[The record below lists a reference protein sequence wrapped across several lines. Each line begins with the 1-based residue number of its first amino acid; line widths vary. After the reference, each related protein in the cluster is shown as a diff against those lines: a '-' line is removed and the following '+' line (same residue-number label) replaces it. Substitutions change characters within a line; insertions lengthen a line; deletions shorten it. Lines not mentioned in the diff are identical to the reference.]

1 MGRRSDKRSFSGIKE
16 TRKLKR
22 VVVCGGKVL
31 RHKALWIKH
40 GDDWRKELEQER
52 NGLVKSAQTLNEH
65 DQLRLEG
72 LENELANWPDK
83 AAIERMPTE
92 EKLRETIYSMVRRT
106 TEFMAYF
113 SRLLLFHVHR
123 CLDAGL
129 PLPAFNHVGLQQLRQ
144 ICSPGGREHDRQKNR
159 TALPDFAASV
169 DLFASSLPQ
178 PLHPKLLF
186 RLNHVTNYDMA
197 QHAVAISNHL
207 VYNFTKR
214 CERWL
219 KYRAAQLEPDAKAP
233 TRNKMVAVVVS
244 RLYSE
249 GDEEEDEDEDEEP
262 AASKVREEFVPDPYT
277 PTTHETTSM
286 DTMFREMCELVRGG
300 DSDNSMDFP
309 VTKDWLK
316 ERTHWPVLL
325 RFYRT
330 LNALFVEHNLRRF
343 DLLPLC
349 SFRSRC
355 ITIDNETFCNLFG
368 IPDKQHAAT
377 TWSWFLRLSYVHLDR
392 FPGPYQTTPSS
403 VLTDGVKF
411 IVRCETFLPKKLPVQ
426 PSEILTRTAVG
437 EEGGDGAKQTE
448 EDLDK
453 QMDSSNTTSI
463 STTSN
468 SSNKKKKRKRK
479 RNPNEPIVRRRFEQI
494 HGVMRMAELE
504 DFPGPVD
511 IVGVDPGAK
520 DLYAVVDAENHY
532 SRLTRKQLDHLTGLS
547 GDRKRLDKWKHKA
560 GIQTLENSIAT
571 SSVSS
576 ATEFQEHAKTFF
588 AVASRLLDFYGARRV
603 TRMRMK
609 HYVRRDKVL
618 DGFINQV
625 FLDRP
630 PPISKRTRMRWKRRD
645 RRKRK
650 RAKWKMKKAQ
660 QEQLSDG
667 EVYCQVCV
675 DTSPHPLFDGC
686 HSTDVCVLLMICRT
700 TMCRHSP
707 MLLIRSRCPTC
718 P

>member
-1 MGRRSDKRSFSGIKE
+1 MGRRSEKRSFSGVKD

-31 RHKALWIKH
+31 RHQALWLKH

-52 NGLVKSAQTLNEH
+52 KDLATSTQPLS
-65 DQLRLEG
+65 DQDELRLKA

-83 AAIERMPTE
+83 ATIKDIPTE
-92 EKLRETIYSMVRRT
+92 QEVRDDIYGMVRRT
-106 TEFMAYF
+106 TEFMVYF

-129 PLPAFNHVGLQQLRQ
+129 PLPKFNHTGLQVLRQ

-159 TALPDFAASV
+159 AALPDFAASV
-169 DLFASSLPQ
+169 DLFATSLPQ

-186 RLNHVTNYDMA
+186 GLALVTNYEMA
-197 QHAVAISNHL
+197 RHAVAISNHL
-207 VYNFTKR
+207 VFNFTKR

-219 KYRAAQLEPDAKAP
+219 KHRAAQLEPDAKAA
-233 TRNKMVAVVVS
+233 TRNKMVAAVVS

-249 GDEEEDEDEDEEP
+249 GDEDDEEEP
-262 AASKVREEFVPDPYT
+262 ADNKPREEFVPDPYT
-277 PTTHETTSM
+277 PTTHETASM
-286 DTMFREMCELVRGG
+286 DTMFLEICALAKN
-300 DSDNSMDFP
+300 DNDGNGCSMDLP

-316 ERTHWPVLL
+316 EQGHWPVLL
-325 RFYRT
+325 RFYRA
-330 LNALFVEHNLRRF
+330 LNALFVEHRLRQF

-355 ITIDNETFCNLFG
+355 ITIDNKTFCELFG
-368 IPDKQHAAT
+368 IPVKKHAAA

-392 FPGPYQTTPSS
+392 FPGPFQTTPTS

-411 IVRCETFLPKKLPVQ
+411 IVRCETFLPKTQAVQ
-426 PSEILTRTAVG
+426 PSELLTRTAVG
-437 EEGGDGAKQTE
+437 EGGGDSTKQSE

-453 QMDSSNTTSI
+453 QMDSTNTSS
-463 STTSN
+463 STTS
-468 SSNKKKKRKRK
+468 STSTAKKKRKRK
-479 RNPNEPIVRRRFEQI
+479 TKSSGPIVRRRFEQI

-504 DFPGPVD
+504 DFAGPVD
-511 IVGVDPGAK
+511 IVGVDPGVK
-520 DLYAVVDAENHY
+520 DLYAVVDAENHF
-532 SRLTRKQLDHLTGLS
+532 SRLTRKQFDHLTGIS
-547 GDRKRLDKWKHKA
+547 GDRKQLDKWKHKA

-571 SSVSS
+571 SSASS
-576 ATEFQEHAKTFF
+576 ATEFQKHARTFF
-588 AVASRLLDFYGARRV
+588 AVAPQLLDFYGARRV

-618 DGFINQV
+618 DSFINQA

-630 PPISKRTRMRWKRRD
+630 PPISKRTRMRRKRRE

-650 RAKWKMKKAQ
+650 RTKWKMKAQ
-660 QEQLSDG
+660 QETAETMMADAD
-667 EVYCQVCV
+667 VHCQVYLF
-675 DTSPHPLFDGC
+675 TSSIFLDGC
-686 HSTDVCVLLMICRT
+686 RIAD
-700 TMCRHSP
+700 
-707 MLLIRSRCPTC
+707 
-718 P
+718 